1 MPRSRALWHPVEVMF
16 ISVKRHEREKQEL
29 ISASNRLTDAILK
42 TSSTGLFLMD
52 GKGKVQPQVS
62 AALGTLFRRQDFANL
77 TVEKLIG
84 PLVSAKTLSMVRTH
98 MLHFLEHGRP
108 QGESDPLQDVEV
120 KLTNT
125 DGSFAAAHYSFEF
138 SAVEIPNA
146 PRSWMVRVTDI
157 TARVQQ
163 HRELEDLR
171 VQTLTQG
178 EILRSVLQAGGTR
191 FGSFLQS
198 TDASM
203 KSINGVLKKPA
214 REASAFRNKLEET
227 LQQVDCIR
235 RDAEALQLSG
245 MQTAA
250 HDFEAALQD
259 LRSQEALSGSD
270 FLPLAV
276 KLDALH
282 GQFALVRSLTS
293 QASPM
298 REAEPAAPAAR
309 TTAAGRAAATGFVT
323 DNGTEIIEAPKFF
336 AQMQNAYP
344 AQRLATVG
352 SLESTLTTLS
362 DLVAQENSKTVVLAC
377 SGLEAVPTRYQATV
391 KNVAI
396 QLIRNAVVHGIET
409 ASEREADGKP
419 PHATLQLDF
428 KSARGKGF
436 ELTFQ
441 DDGRGLDPVKVRE
454 VAVAKGLL
462 SAEEAAGL
470 QDRQVIKLIFKSG
483 FTTMANGEDGTQ
495 HGTGMSLVRR
505 YVHEAGGKIALASVP
520 GRETRFK
527 VTLPML
533 EMAADAQVA

>member
-1 MPRSRALWHPVEVMF
+1 MPRTLAVWHPVEVMF

-52 GKGKVQPQVS
+52 SRGKVQPQVS
-62 AALGTLFRRQDFANL
+62 ASLCTLFRRQDFANL

-84 PLVSAKTLSMVRTH
+84 PLVSAKTLSVVRTH
-98 MLHFLEHGRP
+98 MTHFLEHGRP
-108 QGESDPLQDVEV
+108 EGEPDPLQDVEV
-120 KLTNT
+120 KVTNT
-125 DGSFAAAHYSFEF
+125 DGSFATAHYSFEF
-138 SAVEIPNA
+138 SGVDIPSE

-171 VQTLTQG
+171 VQVLTQG

-235 RDAEALQLSG
+235 RDAEVLQLSG
-245 MQTAA
+245 LQTAA

-259 LRSQEALSGSD
+259 LRSRETLSGSD

-276 KLDALH
+276 KLDALY
-282 GQFALVRSLTS
+282 GQFALIRSLTS
-293 QASPM
+293 QASPV
-298 REAEPAAPAAR
+298 REAEPAPSAAR
-309 TTAAGRAAATGFVT
+309 AAIPGRAATTGLVT
-323 DNGTEIIEAPKFF
+323 ENGTEIIEAPKFF
-336 AQMQNAYP
+336 AEMQKAAP
-344 AQRLATVG
+344 TRMATVG
-352 SLESTLTTLS
+352 SLESTLITLS
-362 DLVAQENSKTVVLAC
+362 DLVAQENGKAVVLAC
-377 SGLEAVPTRYQATV
+377 SGLESVPSRYQATV

-409 ASEREADGKP
+409 AAEREAAGKP

-428 KSARGKGF
+428 KSASGNGF

-441 DDGRGLDPVKVRE
+441 DDGRGLDPAKVRD

-462 SAEEAAGL
+462 TEEEAARL
-470 QDRQVIKLIFKSG
+470 QDRQAIKLIFKSG
-483 FTTMANGEDGTQ
+483 FTTLANDGDTR
-495 HGTGMSLVRR
+495 HGSGMSLVRR
-505 YVHEAGGKIALASVP
+505 YVHEAGGKIALASML

>member
-1 MPRSRALWHPVEVMF
+1 MF

-52 GKGKVQPQVS
+52 SKGKVQPQVS
-62 AALGTLFRRQDFANL
+62 TSLGTLFRRQDFANL

-84 PLVSAKTLSMVRTH
+84 PLVSAKTLSVVRIH
-98 MLHFLEHGRP
+98 MTHFLEHGRP
-108 QGESDPLQDVEV
+108 EGESDPLQDVEV

-125 DGSFAAAHYSFEF
+125 DGSFATAHYSFEF
-138 SAVEIPNA
+138 SGVDIPNEA
-146 PRSWMVRVTDI
+146 RFWMVRVSDI

-171 VQTLTQG
+171 VQVHTQG

-191 FGSFLQS
+191 FGGFLQS

-235 RDAEALQLSG
+235 RDAEALKLSG
-245 MQTAA
+245 LQNAA
-250 HDFEAALQD
+250 HDFEAALQE
-259 LRSQEALSGSD
+259 LRNRETLSGSD

-276 KLDALH
+276 KLDALY
-282 GQFALVRSLTS
+282 GQFALIRSLTS
-293 QASPM
+293 QASPA
-298 REAEPAAPAAR
+298 REPEPTAAPAR
-309 TTAAGRAAATGFVT
+309 TAGAVRAATGRIT
-323 DNGTEIIEAPKFF
+323 DNGTEIIEAPQFF
-336 AQMQNAYP
+336 DELQKASP
-344 AQRLATVG
+344 AQRMATVG

-362 DLVAQENSKTVVLAC
+362 DLVAQENGKAVMLAC
-377 SGLEAVPTRYQATV
+377 SGLESVPARYQATV

-396 QLIRNAVVHGIET
+396 QLIRNAVVHGIE
-409 ASEREADGKP
+409 AAAEREAAGKP
-419 PHATLQLDF
+419 PHATLQLEF
-428 KSARGKGF
+428 KSAPGNGF

-441 DDGRGLDPVKVRE
+441 DDGRGLDPVKVRQ
-454 VAVAKGLL
+454 VAVAKGLV
-462 SAEEAAGL
+462 SEVEAANL
-470 QDRQVIKLIFKSG
+470 QDRQAIKLIFKSG
-483 FTTMANGEDGTQ
+483 FTTMADGDGDSK
-495 HGTGMSLVRR
+495 HGSGMSLVRR
-505 YVHEAGGKIALASVP
+505 YVHEAGGKIALASHV

-533 EMAADAQVA
+533 EMAADVQVA